1 MMAQVLVLAAAKLRP
16 DEHSEDEFEAG
27 NILILSEDEFARVV
41 ERCGQANQG
50 RKPKEKKVSVDNEA
64 TDASEA
70 A

>member
-27 NILILSEDEFARVV
+27 NILILSEDEFARIV
-41 ERCGQANQG
+41 ERCGHAKRG
-50 RKPKEKKVSVDNEA
+50 REPNKKKKSVDNEA
-64 TDASEA
+64 MDAREA